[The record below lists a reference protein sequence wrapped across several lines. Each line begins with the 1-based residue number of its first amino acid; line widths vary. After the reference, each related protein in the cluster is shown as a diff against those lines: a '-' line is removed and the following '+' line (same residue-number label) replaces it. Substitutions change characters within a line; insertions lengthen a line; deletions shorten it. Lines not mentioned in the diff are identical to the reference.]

1 MLAPRCFRG
10 HHTTSRTELRME
22 MEPMSATSLA
32 YVPSFTAQTDTNDLI
47 AAHLAGDERAFTRLV
62 TRYQPRLV
70 NFVTRMIQDRE
81 RAEDLV
87 QEAFLRVYRHLNRFD
102 PSRKFSTWVYTIASN
117 LARNELR
124 NRKRSPLVL
133 YQTLESA
140 SDTGAPIEFEDPDNR
155 PDELYHQRHLREV
168 RGRPIERKTG
178 WRLGFLLGP
187 RELVDAAV
195 DRLGETHRNV
205 FVMRELEGKS
215 YEEIAELTRT
225 NLGTVKSR
233 LNRARAAFA
242 EEIGPHLS

>member
-1 MLAPRCFRG
+1 
-10 HHTTSRTELRME
+10 
-22 MEPMSATSLA
+22 MSATSLA

-155 PDELYHQRHLREV
+155 PDELYHQRHLRE
-168 RGRPIERKTG
+168 
-178 WRLGFLLGP
+178 
-187 RELVDAAV
+187 LVDAAV
-195 DRLGETHRNV
+195 DRLGELRALRGGAQHVHLR
-205 FVMRELEGKS
+205 RLAGGQS
-215 YEEIAELTRT
+215 RP
-225 NLGTVKSR
+225 SR
-233 LNRARAAFA
+233 LAVPRAADQCR
-242 EEIGPHLS
+242 PHAAARRDG

>member
-1 MLAPRCFRG
+1 
-10 HHTTSRTELRME
+10 ME
-22 MEPMSATSLA
+22 MEPMSATALA

-102 PSRKFSTWVYTIASN
+102 QSRKFSTWVYTIASN

-133 YQTLESA
+133 YQTLESNNP
-140 SDTGAPIEFEDPDNR
+140 DGAPIEFEDSDNR
-155 PDELYHQRHLREV
+155 PDELYHQRHL
-168 RGRPIERKTG
+168 
-178 WRLGFLLGP
+178 

-195 DRLGETHRNV
+195 DRLGETHREV

-215 YEEIAELTRT
+215 YEEIAEITRT

-233 LNRARAAFA
+233 LNRARSAFA
-242 EEIGPHLS
+242 EEIQPHLG

>member
-1 MLAPRCFRG
+1 
-10 HHTTSRTELRME
+10 ME
-22 MEPMSATSLA
+22 MEPMSATALA

-102 PSRKFSTWVYTIASN
+102 QSRKFSTWVYTIASN

-133 YQTLESA
+133 YQTLESRNP
-140 SDTGAPIEFEDPDNR
+140 DGAPIEFEDPDNQ
-155 PDELYHQRHLREV
+155 PDELYHQRHLRE
-168 RGRPIERKTG
+168 
-178 WRLGFLLGP
+178 
-187 RELVDAAV
+187 LVDAAV
-195 DRLGETHRNV
+195 DRLGDTHRTV

-215 YEEIAELTRT
+215 YEEIAEVTRT

-242 EEIGPHLS
+242 EEIQPHLG

>member
-10 HHTTSRTELRME
+10 HHTSDRTRVRME
-22 MEPMSATSLA
+22 MEPMSATALA

-102 PSRKFSTWVYTIASN
+102 QSRKFSTWVYTIASN

-133 YQTLESA
+133 YQTLESRNP
-140 SDTGAPIEFEDPDNR
+140 DGAPIEFEDPDNQ
-155 PDELYHQRHLREV
+155 PDTLYHQRHL
-168 RGRPIERKTG
+168 
-178 WRLGFLLGP
+178 

-195 DRLGETHRNV
+195 DRLGGTHRTV

-215 YEEIAELTRT
+215 YEEIAEVTRT

-242 EEIGPHLS
+242 EEIQPHLG

>member
-1 MLAPRCFRG
+1 
-10 HHTTSRTELRME
+10 
-22 MEPMSATSLA
+22 MSATSLA

-133 YQTLESA
+133 Y
-140 SDTGAPIEFEDPDNR
+140 
-155 PDELYHQRHLREV
+155 
-168 RGRPIERKTG
+168 
-178 WRLGFLLGP
+178 
-187 RELVDAAV
+187 
-195 DRLGETHRNV
+195 
-205 FVMRELEGKS
+205 
-215 YEEIAELTRT
+215 
-225 NLGTVKSR
+225 
-233 LNRARAAFA
+233 
-242 EEIGPHLS
+242 